1 MVQLVYKAL
10 RVLAYII
17 IAIALVVILSKILPI
32 IGDIFLKIHALFKT
46 LISVI
51 ENLAQTLVSK

>member
-10 RVLAYII
+10 RVLTYII

-32 IGDIFLKIHALFKT
+32 IGDIFLKIQALFKT

-51 ENLAQTLVSK
+51 ENLAKHR

>member
-32 IGDIFLKIHALFKT
+32 IGDIFLKIQALFKT

-51 ENLAQTLVSK
+51 ENLAKHR